1 MIYYL
6 KWRQPLECGS
16 SGYRWQTPPALEAR
30 GILAGGGAKRS
41 HRKRH
46 DRTTRPERAPDR
58 DWSCCEFRSVVPAG
72 TRTIFFDMSRWLR
85 FAPPPANFRRPSG
98 ARNSF
103 AEFASSIP
111 SNRTPKAPPI
121 YARASLMWLGN
132 ATCEPAG
139 SMRRVVV
146 RYWRMSSSG
155 VGYSPPIAEISQS
168 RGWECLFHCVSQ
180 NNGPDTYCWQGNCSE
195 GIG

>member
-1 MIYYL
+1 MN
-6 KWRQPLECGS
+6 WRQPLECGR
-16 SGYRWQTPPALEAR
+16 SGYCWQTPIAPEGR

-98 ARNSF
+98 AGRKITSRSLPAVSLGTALVVLLDF
-103 AEFASSIP
+103 TDSRDEGPEWDPSLISAAKSRLTTKAVP
-111 SNRTPKAPPI
+111 SNGAPKPPPI
-121 YARASLMWLGN
+121 YALASSKMI
-132 ATCEPAG
+132 
-139 SMRRVVV
+139 V
-146 RYWRMSSSG
+146 RTT
-155 VGYSPPIAEISQS
+155 IS
-168 RGWECLFHCVSQ
+168 E
-180 NNGPDTYCWQGNCSE
+180 
-195 GIG
+195 